1 MKHRWLVWVGGV
13 LLVTGGLVLAIPISR
28 DIVFGYVGRE
38 AFVGGRPTRYWIG
51 QLKSSDA
58 SERRQAALRLGERA
72 HYDGRSA
79 DDIQV
84 HAIVHSL
91 CEALADPDIQ
101 VRKSA
106 ATSLLISKQF
116 ANAASGL
123 PIESLVRALR
133 DEDDTVRKVAVEF
146 LADQGTGSQPAVSAL
161 TAALKDKLAGVRE
174 GAARALGEIGPEA
187 KDAIPALLVALRDE
201 DREVREQSAKSLG
214 IVGPHAN
221 GSVTKDIVASLAKA
235 LKDEEGDVRMHAAR
249 SLGRM
254 GDEAKAAKAALN
266 EALKDTA
273 ERVRKD
279 ASEALQKISSSI
291 R

>member
-1 MKHRWLVWVGGV
+1 MV
-13 LLVTGGLVLAIPISR
+13 I
-28 DIVFGYVGRE
+28 GYVSRE
-38 AFVGGRPTRYWIG
+38 AFVEGRPTRYWIG
-51 QLKSSDA
+51 LLKSQDA
-58 SERRQAALRLGERA
+58 GDRRQAALRLGERA
-72 HYDGRSA
+72 HFDGRSA
-79 DDIQV
+79 ADTQV
-84 HAIVHSL
+84 RAVVGAL

-106 ATSLLISKQF
+106 ATSLLSAKQF
-116 ANAASGL
+116 VNGVSGF
-123 PIESLVRALR
+123 PIDSLIRGLR

-146 LADQGTGSQPAVSAL
+146 LADQGAISQSAVQAL
-161 TAALKDKLAGVRE
+161 TVALKDKLAGVRE
-174 GAARALGEIGPEA
+174 GAARALGEIGAEA
-187 KDAIPALLVALRDE
+187 RDATPALLVTLRDE

-221 GSVTKDIVASLAKA
+221 GALTKEIVTSLGRA

-254 GDEAKAAKAALN
+254 GNEAKAATAALN
-266 EALKDTA
+266 EALKDTD

-279 ASEALQKISSSI
+279 ASETLQKISAI